1 MAIVETRRV
10 FVGLDYHQEKVQ
22 VCVVDEQGK
31 LLMDKP
37 VGNAWGVIAAAANR
51 LGSVQG
57 VAIECCCGAANLAK
71 ELADQAGWNVS
82 LAHPGFVARMKQNPD
97 KTDFTDARVLAD
109 LHRVGYLPKVW
120 LAPHE
125 IRELRRIVRYRQELV
140 NERRNVKLR
149 IRALLRDERIRLPP
163 ECGRP
168 WTRAWLAGLRGLDR
182 LGTTSRWILEEQLER
197 LTSLSR
203 RIREVEHRL
212 EDLVVNDAVVNKLR
226 TFAGIGLITAAVM
239 RAEIAQFDRFQ
250 TGKQLAKFC
259 GVTPRNA
266 SSGNRQADAGLL
278 KAGNQQLRMVV
289 IEAAHRLMRCDDRWL
304 KLACR
309 LKQAGKPTCVVI
321 AAVANRWIRWLH
333 HQMQPAAL
341 AA

>member
-1 MAIVETRRV
+1 
-10 FVGLDYHQEKVQ
+10 
-22 VCVVDEQGK
+22 
-31 LLMDKP
+31 
-37 VGNAWGVIAAAANR
+37 
-51 LGSVQG
+51 
-57 VAIECCCGAANLAK
+57 
-71 ELADQAGWNVS
+71 
-82 LAHPGFVARMKQNPD
+82 
-97 KTDFTDARVLAD
+97 
-109 LHRVGYLPKVW
+109 VW

-182 LGTTSRWILEEQLER
+182 LGTTSRWILDEQLER
-197 LTSLSR
+197 LTSLSK
-203 RIREVEHRL
+203 RIREVENRL
-212 EDLVVNDAVVNKLR
+212 EDLVVDDAVVKKLR
-226 TFAGIGLITAAVM
+226 TFKGIGLITAAVM

-278 KAGNQQLRMVV
+278 KAGNKQLRMVV
-289 IEAAHRLMRCDDRWL
+289 IEAAHRLMRLDDRWL

-341 AA
+341 AV

>member
-22 VCVVDEQGK
+22 VCVVDDQGK
-31 LLMDKP
+31 LLLDKP
-37 VGNAWGVIAAAANR
+37 VANAWGLIAAAANR
-51 LGSVQG
+51 WGTVQG

-97 KTDFTDARVLAD
+97 KTDFTDARILAD

-140 NERRNVKLR
+140 DERRNVKLR
-149 IRALLRDERIRLPP
+149 IRALLRDERIRLPA

-168 WTRAWLAGLRGLDR
+168 WTRAWLAGLRGIDQ
-182 LGTTSRWILEEQLER
+182 LGPTSRWILNEQLQR
-197 LTSLSR
+197 LASLNE
-203 RIREVEHRL
+203 RIRGVENRL
-212 EDLVVNDAVVNKLR
+212 EDLVADDAVVKKLR
-226 TFAGIGLITAAVM
+226 TFPGIGLITATVM

-250 TGKQLAKFC
+250 TGKQLSKFC

-278 KAGNQQLRMVV
+278 KAGNKQLRMVV
-289 IEAAHRLMRCDDRWL
+289 IEAAHRLMRLDDRWL
-304 KLACR
+304 ALACR

>member
-1 MAIVETRRV
+1 VA
-10 FVGLDYHQEKVQ
+10 
-22 VCVVDEQGK
+22 
-31 LLMDKP
+31 
-37 VGNAWGVIAAAANR
+37 NAWGLIAAAANR
-51 LGSVQG
+51 WGTVQG

-97 KTDFTDARVLAD
+97 KTDFTDARILAD

-140 NERRNVKLR
+140 DERRNVKLR
-149 IRALLRDERIRLPP
+149 IRALLRDERIRLPA

-168 WTRAWLAGLRGLDR
+168 WTRAWLAGLRGIDQ
-182 LGTTSRWILEEQLER
+182 LGPTSRWILNEQLQR
-197 LTSLSR
+197 LASLNE
-203 RIREVEHRL
+203 RIRGVENRL
-212 EDLVVNDAVVNKLR
+212 EDLVADDAVVKKLR
-226 TFAGIGLITAAVM
+226 TFPGIGLITATVM

-250 TGKQLAKFC
+250 TGKQLSKFC

-278 KAGNQQLRMVV
+278 KAGNKQLRMVV
-289 IEAAHRLMRCDDRWL
+289 IEAAHRLMRLDDRWL
-304 KLACR
+304 ALACR

-333 HQMQPAAL
+333 HQMPPDLMAA
-341 AA
+341 